1 MSDAGE
7 GEGRVA
13 NVVHPDGGTTEI
25 CYDAAG
31 RRTSTLE
38 PDGTLT
44 TYRWGADDRIVE
56 ITRSTADAR
65 TWRLRVGHDAF
76 GLLRRVDAG
85 DLLIGR
91 RSVDVHG
98 LVLLGDRAA
107 AIAHQPF
114 GGVTS
119 SIESAVRPPRPV
131 CRRRPR

>member
-1 MSDAGE
+1 M
-7 GEGRVA
+7 A
-13 NVVHPDGGTTEI
+13 NVVHSDGGITEI
-25 CYDAAG
+25 CYDADG

-44 TYRWGADDRIVE
+44 TYKWGADDRIVE

-76 GLLRRVDAG
+76 GLLRRVDAA
-85 DLLIGR
+85 DLVIGG

-107 AIAHQPF
+107 AIAKRPSV
-114 GGVTS
+114 GVTS
-119 SIESAVRPPRPV
+119 RIESAVRPPRPA